1 MALFDWD
8 EKFATG
14 NRLIDTEHQRLFA
27 FAGSLDRA
35 IHEDKAEMV
44 VGPFLSELIQYTETH
59 FRHEEALMREVDY
72 PDIVAHQKIHDALR
86 SRARALE
93 ASLGYGKS
101 TITTEL
107 MAFVKEILLRHISEE
122 DKRIAD
128 HIRSSDPAGA
138 RAEDRPSHRA

>member
-1 MALFDWD
+1 VGIFDWD

-14 NRLIDTEHQRLFA
+14 NTLIDTEHQRLFA

-35 IHEDKAEMV
+35 THDDDAEMV
-44 VGPFLSELIQYTETH
+44 VGPFLSNLIEYTETH
-59 FRHEEALMREVDY
+59 YRHEEALMREVDY
-72 PDIVAHQKIHDALR
+72 PDIAAHQRIHDDLR

-93 ASLGYGKS
+93 TSLGYGKS

-107 MAFVKEILLRHISEE
+107 MAFVKEMRLRHIAQE

-128 HIRSSDPAGA
+128 HIRK
-138 RAEDRPSHRA
+138 RASL